1 MSELTDKLESA
12 RRDAELHLMGTVESV
27 LRTYR
32 TRLDALPEPMRLI
45 LDQLQAA
52 YDVEKKATET
62 YRAAL
67 KDDIAELLGETH
79 EPA

>member
-1 MSELTDKLESA
+1 
-12 RRDAELHLMGTVESV
+12 
-27 LRTYR
+27 
-32 TRLDALPEPMRLI
+32 MRLI